1 MTMQRLSRRRV
12 EQKYLQLVRVSALA
26 SNCVPLKPAQRYA
39 HATRA
44 ALNSPPHLLFLAP
57 APIASA
63 QSRIGSGSFG
73 EVFKARRK
81 FSAQIVAMKWIS
93 KQGKSKKDL
102 ASFKAEMSIL
112 QGLRHPNIIS
122 MLDAVETEE
131 HFIVVT
137 ECVAVV
143 PAAAVVAASTP
154 SPRTRA
160 LSRCAAVRAWLSP
173 LTLRLLALPL
183 QRRYAQGELYQV
195 LNDDICLPEAVVQKI
210 AAQLVQALHYLHS
223 NRVVH
228 RDLKPQNILIGSRG
242 LVKLCDFG
250 FARAMSTQSI
260 VLTSIKGTPLYMAPE
275 LVREE
280 EYNHTVDLWSL
291 GVILYELFWGAAPF
305 YTNNLVGLS
314 FAPLLRARLHPRA
327 LPSRTSPLSSFYSR
341 NRRRSRP
348 PTHPS
353 SPHSRYTRARRGG
366 PSTRSWPASRK
377 TR

>member
-1 MTMQRLSRRRV
+1 
-12 EQKYLQLVRVSALA
+12 
-26 SNCVPLKPAQRYA
+26 
-39 HATRA
+39 
-44 ALNSPPHLLFLAP
+44 
-57 APIASA
+57 
-63 QSRIGSGSFG
+63 
-73 EVFKARRK
+73 
-81 FSAQIVAMKWIS
+81 MKWIS

-137 ECVAVV
+137 ECVVV
-143 PAAAVVAASTP
+143 VAVVAGAGVAVSTP
-154 SPRTRA
+154 VPPRARSRA
-160 LSRCAAVRAWLSP
+160 LDRCARLASR
-173 LTLRLLALPL
+173 LTLRHLPLSALLRIALTL

-228 RDLKPQNILIGSRG
+228 RDLKPQNILIGSGG

-275 LVREE
+275 LVREQ

-305 YTNNLVGLS
+305 YTNNLVRLSLSLS
-314 FAPLLRARLHPRA
+314 FA
-327 LPSRTSPLSSFYSR
+327 
-341 NRRRSRP
+341 
-348 PTHPS
+348 
-353 SPHSRYTRARRGG
+353 
-366 PSTRSWPASRK
+366 
-377 TR
+377 